1 MEVDVKRE
9 RDRFASD
16 WKKLSWMAEMT
27 QPEDVPEF
35 DTVEELAEFF
45 RVSPSSVRRAINKN
59 QVRAFRIGGS
69 IRIPR
74 AERERLS
81 ISDQK

>member
-1 MEVDVKRE
+1 
-9 RDRFASD
+9 
-16 WKKLSWMAEMT
+16 MAEMT
-27 QPEDVPEF
+27 QQEDESDF
-35 DTVEELAEFF
+35 DTVDELAEFF
-45 RVSPSSVRRAINKN
+45 RVSPSSIRRAINKS

-81 ISDQK
+81 ISDPK